1 MKKIFNHIFID
12 GVSGMAI
19 GLFATLIIG
28 TIIGQTASF
37 ISGQTGAVISSVAF
51 MAKVLT
57 GAGIGV
63 AIATKFKA
71 APLVVVSVG
80 VCGLI
85 GAHASD
91 IAVGAFASGGAI
103 ASAGNPLGAF
113 ISAMVGYEIGALV
126 SGRTKIDILVT
137 PICSI
142 AAGSVVGAILGP
154 PLAEMMTTLGELV
167 TWSTE
172 QQPLLMGILV
182 SVIMGLLLTFPISS
196 AAIAII
202 LGLSG
207 VAAGAATIGCCSH
220 MIGFAVASFR
230 DNGISGLISQG
241 LGTSKLQLPN
251 IMKKPIILLPAVLT
265 SAILGPIGTCV
276 LGLTNDAVGAGMGTA
291 GLVGP
296 ILSYETMV
304 AAGHNPVMVLIKII
318 AMYFIAP
325 AILSAAISSFM
336 RKNRWIKPGDM
347 KLDV

>member
-1 MKKIFNHIFID
+1 MKKLFNHIFID
-12 GVSGMAI
+12 GVSGMAV

-28 TIIGQTASF
+28 TIIGQAATF
-37 ISGQTGAVISSVAF
+37 IDGTVGAIVGSVAF
-51 MAKVLT
+51 MAKMMT

-71 APLVVVSVG
+71 APLVVVSTG

-85 GAHASD
+85 GAHAAD
-91 IAVGAFASGGAI
+91 IATGAFASGGAI

-113 ISAMVGYEIGALV
+113 IAAMVGYEIGALV
-126 SGRTKIDILVT
+126 SGKTKIDILIT

-154 PLAEMMTTLGELV
+154 PLAEMMTALGELV
-167 TWSTE
+167 TWSAE
-172 QQPLLMGILV
+172 QRPFLMGILV
-182 SVIMGLLLTFPISS
+182 SVIMGMLLTFPISS

-207 VAAGAATIGCCSH
+207 VAAGAATIGCCTH
-220 MIGFAVASFR
+220 MIGFAVASFKE
-230 DNGISGLISQG
+230 NGFGGLISQG

-251 IMKKPIILLPAVLT
+251 IMKKPIILLPVVLT

-276 LGLTNDAVGAGMGTA
+276 LGLTNDAVGAGMGTS

-296 ILSYETMV
+296 IVCYETMM
-304 AAGHNPVMVLIKII
+304 AEGHDPVTTLIKIVV
-318 AMYFIAP
+318 MYFIAP
-325 AILSAAISSFM
+325 AILSSVIAAFM
-336 RKNRWIKPGDM
+336 RKNGWLKHGDM
-347 KLDV
+347 KLDA